1 RVPPFLCFLR
11 IPRPPSSPLFP
22 YTTLFR
28 SMVSEPQRRA
38 LRLLASSADG
48 VTEALLLANG
58 VSIDVMV
65 EIINA
70 GLAVAHVQQ
79 LARPRIE
86 VTVLQITPAVR
97 PAGPIAR
104 APP

>member
-1 RVPPFLCFLR
+1 VSRSAALFAF
-11 IPRPPSSPLFP
+11 SPVAP
-22 YTTLFR
+22 
-28 SMVSEPQRRA
+28 
-38 LRLLASSADG
+38 DG

-86 VTVLQITPAVR
+86 VTVVQITSAGRLAVPSGGEQIETR
-97 PAGPIAR
+97 KPR
-104 APP
+104 WS